1 MCTWLQLKVIL
12 FTPCLFQGFRMSH
25 TYQQLRIFNI
35 LLAGTLIFSILK
47 QDLEFSTSCLQV
59 LKFPTSWWQ
68 DLENLQS
75 QKLWSHKDSR
85 LPVYKLRLLFN
96 QVQIID
102 QIISSHWTLLWYK
115 PGGMYQ
121 QHKAYDLTG
130 STYDKVNDT
139 LLRRQVVCL
148 AGSLW

>member
-1 MCTWLQLKVIL
+1 MGSVISL
-12 FTPCLFQGFRMSH
+12 LTVIIPDITKKAFNNFLNMRHVYMTAVEGDFVHPLLVSRFLHEH

-59 LKFPTSWWQ
+59 LKFPTLWWQ

-75 QKLWSHKDSR
+75 QKLWSYKDSR
-85 LPVYKLRLLFN
+85 SPVYKLRLLFN

-102 QIISSHWTLLWYK
+102 QIISSHWTLL
-115 PGGMYQ
+115 
-121 QHKAYDLTG
+121 
-130 STYDKVNDT
+130 
-139 LLRRQVVCL
+139 
-148 AGSLW
+148 